1 MKSETI
7 TTGGETYT
15 ITYPTTDATLISE
28 AASLNQVI
36 QNSFVDDTLFVK
48 NVYIKGL
55 GIESAPDGGLYV
67 EGATEDAEGIKITL
81 PSDGLWDIEFNVTS
95 NDPDYSMLVKHHTQI
110 HLFEGTINFL
120 EGFGEQTNIT
130 WLKSPDGNFPPS
142 VANTSIKG
150 EQDET
155 TAWIQ
160 VDVNGFLEAGCDF
173 YGTVSCKKITSNINF
188 YADALDGVN
197 AQWMDL
203 RRTFNV
209 RNFLDKSKLGTYK
222 YTGSLVGTK
231 TVNGSTVTN
240 PDVVYVGDFEF
251 YLSFKDVEGDIVSET
266 MITPFLT
273 QKFIDSSYPAEGET
287 GPSITASFNQ
297 AVTDASYYSFEFEI
311 NSNADGGYVEYTD
324 WVLSMNPII
333 KLN

>member
-15 ITYPTTDATLISE
+15 ITYPTTNATLISE

-48 NVYIKGL
+48 NVYIKNL
-55 GIESAPDGGLYV
+55 GEESTPDGGLYV
-67 EGATEDAEGIKITL
+67 EGATEDAEGVKITL
-81 PSDGLWDIEFNVTS
+81 PSDGLWNIEFNVTS
-95 NDPDYSMLVKHHTQI
+95 NDPNYSMLVKHHTQI
-110 HLFEGTINFL
+110 HLFEGEINFL
-120 EGFGEQTNIT
+120 EGFGEQTNIN

-142 VANTSIKG
+142 VANTWIKVESLDG
-150 EQDET
+150 D
-155 TAWIQ
+155 AWIQ
-160 VDVNGFLEAGCDF
+160 VDVYGFLEGGCDF
-173 YGTVSCKKITSNINF
+173 YGTVSCKKITSNINY
-188 YADALDGVN
+188 YADSLDGVN
-197 AQWMDL
+197 PAFMEL
-203 RRTFNV
+203 LKTFNITK
-209 RNFLDKSKLGTYK
+209 FIDKSKLGTYK

-231 TVNGSTVTN
+231 TVAGAVTN

-251 YLSFKDVEGDIVSET
+251 YLSFKDVDGDIVSET

-273 QKFIDSSYPAEGET
+273 EKFIDSNYLAEGET
-287 GPSITASFNQ
+287 SPSITASFNQ
-297 AVTDASYYSFEFEI
+297 GVTDASYYSYEFEI
-311 NSNADGGYVEYTD
+311 NSNADDTYVEFTD